1 MSEWLERPVLWASE
15 NIDRYKLWNYE
26 ADMSRYNEAIRMRTA
41 KALNERFDAVY
52 SNSSFVNRKL
62 EQLYKDFGNRL
73 LNLENYIIDKEIN
86 RILPN
91 LVVASPDIKITTFRD
106 YNIPILEINDNYLS
120 GCLNTLNQIYYC
132 KLEIFFLVKY
142 NGFFYKYSNTISP
155 LDYILSDLEKWKPR
169 YDYDAE
175 KIHGST
181 YYFFSEN
188 GIHYFNKI
196 EEKYSRYGEKLNLL
210 VPIEKC
216 EIVNNYTKSL
226 LEKIRVSSEIYQV
239 LSEKIV
245 KKNKNKKH
253 TFTLNDKKHII
264 SLGMNVNGCDENLPI
279 IIIENG
285 QDVFRGN
292 YYVDYIDSDIKV
304 IDYVKEIITKL
315 NTTI

>member
-1 MSEWLERPVLWASE
+1 MSQWLERPVLWASE
-15 NIDRYKLWNYE
+15 NNDRYKLWNYE
-26 ADMSRYNEAIRMRTA
+26 ADMSRYNEVIRIRSA
-41 KALNERFDAVY
+41 KALNERFDVIY
-52 SNSSFVNRKL
+52 SNNSYVSRQLEKL
-62 EQLYKDFGNRL
+62 RNEFGSRL
-73 LNLENYIIDKEIN
+73 CNLENYIIDKEIE

-91 LVVASPDIKITTFRD
+91 LVIASPDIKITTFKH
-106 YNIPILEINDNYLS
+106 YNIPVLEINDNYLS
-120 GCLNTLNQIYYC
+120 ACLNTLNQIYYC
-132 KLEIFFLVKY
+132 KLEIFFLIKY
-142 NGFFYKYSNTISP
+142 NGCFYKYSNAISP

-169 YDYDAE
+169 YDYDSE
-175 KIHGST
+175 KIHGSI

-196 EEKYSRYGEKLNLL
+196 NEKYSRYGEKLNLL

-226 LEKIRVSSEIYQV
+226 LDKIRLSFEIYQT

-253 TFTLNDKKHII
+253 SFKLNDNTYTI
-264 SLGMNVNGCDENLPI
+264 SLEMNVNGCNENLPI

-292 YYVDYIDSDIKV
+292 YYVDYIESEIEV
-304 IDYVKEIITKL
+304 INYVKEIITL
-315 NTTI
+315 LIA